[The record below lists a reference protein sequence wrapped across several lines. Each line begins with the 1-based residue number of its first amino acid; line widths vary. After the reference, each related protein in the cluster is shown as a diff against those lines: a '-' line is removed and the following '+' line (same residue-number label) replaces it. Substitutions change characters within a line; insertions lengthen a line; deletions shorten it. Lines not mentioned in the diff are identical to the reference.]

1 LFLIRIEKGAPVN
14 DERRDQERE
23 PNFRN
28 VELVI
33 TGPSGIEVGFPVI
46 LRDAGRNGLGG
57 VYVGQDLFIPEGD
70 ALLKD
75 EDADKMVR
83 VVWTKKVAEY
93 VQILGLEIA

>member
-1 LFLIRIEKGAPVN
+1 MN

-33 TGPSGIEVGFPVI
+33 TGPSGIEMGFPVI
-46 LRDAGRNGLGG
+46 LRDSGTNGLGG
-57 VYVGQDLFIPEGD
+57 VYVGQDLFIPEGE
-70 ALLKD
+70 AVLKD
-75 EDADKMVR
+75 DDADKNVR

-93 VQILGLEIA
+93 VQILGLEVV